1 MQINHNMKIM
11 FNKDMIVAKE
21 SGSTILLNN
30 QKHVIYILKE
40 FESELIELIEKHQT
54 FGEILRQIENL
65 YVGNNIKEE
74 FCEFIEKLEAIG
86 AILLKS

>member
-1 MQINHNMKIM
+1 MKSALIEIT
-11 FNKDMIVAKE
+11 NR
-21 SGSTILLNN
+21 STILLNN

-54 FGEILRQIENL
+54 FGEILRQIDNL

>member
-40 FESELIELIEKHQT
+40 FESALIELIEKHQT

-65 YVGNNIKEE
+65 YVGNIIKEE

>member
-1 MQINHNMKIM
+1 MKSALIEIT
-11 FNKDMIVAKE
+11 NR
-21 SGSTILLNN
+21 STILLNN

-40 FESELIELIEKHQT
+40 FESELIELIEKHQA

>member
-1 MQINHNMKIM
+1 MKSALIEIT
-11 FNKDMIVAKE
+11 NR
-21 SGSTILLNN
+21 STILLNN